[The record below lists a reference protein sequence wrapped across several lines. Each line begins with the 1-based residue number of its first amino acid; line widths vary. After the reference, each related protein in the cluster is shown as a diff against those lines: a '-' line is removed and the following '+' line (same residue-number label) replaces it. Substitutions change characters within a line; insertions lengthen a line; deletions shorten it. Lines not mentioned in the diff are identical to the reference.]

1 MIKKDIAVIGLGLA
15 GETVGYGFQQRNY
28 HTLLINGS
36 EQDNQTISSAK
47 NVLVLR
53 GYDGLAGD
61 RNLALE
67 ALKNN
72 IDIVKKIKEIEQKI
86 VLPIASGGGTT
97 GSGSI
102 THVSDIICANPEKI
116 VCPIVLMPRKDES
129 IQKRINAY
137 NTVKDM
143 P

>member
-1 MIKKDIAVIGLGLA
+1 ML
-15 GETVGYGFQQRNY
+15 
-28 HTLLINGS
+28 
-36 EQDNQTISSAK
+36 
-47 NVLVLR
+47 
-53 GYDGLAGD
+53 
-61 RNLALE
+61 
-67 ALKNN
+67 
-72 IDIVKKIKEIEQKI
+72 KKIKEIEQKI

-137 NTVKDM
+137 NTVKELMEIEELGAMILVNNDAHKDLQKINETLINM
-143 P
+143 LDRFFTDSSVSKGSNFDDSGENEDVKRTWSICVGNAIWKR